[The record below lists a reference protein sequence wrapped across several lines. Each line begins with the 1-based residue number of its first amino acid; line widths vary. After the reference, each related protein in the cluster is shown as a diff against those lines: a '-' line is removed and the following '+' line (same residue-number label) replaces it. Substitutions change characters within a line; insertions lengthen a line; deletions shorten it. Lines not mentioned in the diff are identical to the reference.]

1 MSIFY
6 RDPRLFVLAIL
17 LFIAAGF
24 SALSTIGRQEDPTIT
39 NLFATVITPFP
50 GADPGR
56 VEALVTQK
64 IEDELREI
72 AEIDNIDS
80 VSRTGI
86 SVINIELSQFLSDQ
100 KIEQTWSE
108 IRDAL
113 ADAARLLPPGVPE
126 PEFDNDRV
134 GAYTSISAITMA
146 DGRTRLQPGVMGRY
160 AEQLQDRLRAVRGTK
175 LVELFGEREEEI
187 RVVIDPVKLTELGL
201 AATAVSNAIR
211 QADTKV
217 SSGNVSGRDGQLI
230 VEVAGE
236 IQSLQRIRDVP
247 LVTGSDGRIVRV
259 ADVARVE
266 RTTRSP
272 PTTLARARG
281 KPAVLIAARM
291 EDDLQVDTWMARVK
305 GVLDEFEAGLP
316 ANLKHEQLFDQSIYT
331 YRRLT
336 DVVTN
341 LAIGI
346 GLVVTVLLFTL
357 GWRSALIVA
366 AILPLATLISVYG
379 LNLSGVSIHQM
390 SVTGLIVA
398 LGLLVDAGIVM
409 VDDIRR
415 RLGDGADRLTAVQ
428 AAIKRLSIPLLAS
441 TVTTALAFMPM
452 VLLPGP
458 AGDFVGSIALS
469 VIIMLTVSLGL
480 AVTITPALAGWFLK
494 PAKQTGGPDMSGLF
508 ARTITLSLQNPVK
521 SIAVALVLPV
531 IGFGAFPT
539 LKAQF
544 FPGVDRDQFHIRIKL
559 PEGAAI
565 SDTSRI
571 VEKASRL
578 IRAQDGISQ
587 VTWVLGKNAPAF
599 YYNIIGN
606 ENDTPGFAEAL
617 VTTASPQRTE
627 EVLPILQRVLDRDLP
642 EARAIVRGLVQG
654 PPVQA
659 PVEIRVVGP
668 DLATLRQIG
677 ERIRTLML
685 DVPDVL
691 QARAQI
697 VGGAPKALLDLDE
710 AKVQLSGLSLGDVAG
725 QLDARLNGTTG
736 GSLIERSEELP
747 VRVQIGE
754 DGRGSLDRLANT
766 NLTAPRTATSP
777 SRTGTGTSIETGDRY
792 PGIPVAALGEVKL
805 VPSQTPIFRRNG
817 ERINTI
823 QGFVHR
829 EVLPEE
835 ALKKVQARIAASGFE
850 LPEGYRFEVGGDA
863 DARDETLTNLLASLG
878 IILALTVAT
887 IVLTFGSY
895 RLSAVVAVVAILSMG
910 LSLLALAI
918 FQYPFGIQ
926 AVIGVIGSIGVSIN
940 AAIIIMSSLQDDDAA
955 RAGDRR
961 RMAEL
966 VVLQSRHIISTTL
979 TTFGGF
985 LPLILAGGGFW
996 PPFAMAIAGGVLLS
1010 TVVSFYFTPQVFAL
1024 LAHNGR
1030 LASTRPAQATSDD
1043 TAALPAPA

>member
-1 MSIFY
+1 MSIFF
-6 RDPRLFVLAIL
+6 RDPRLFVLTIL
-17 LFIAAGF
+17 LFVAAGF
-24 SALSTIGRQEDPTIT
+24 SALTTIGRQEDPTIT
-39 NLFATVITPFP
+39 NLFAAIITPYP
-50 GADPGR
+50 GADPAR

-86 SVINIELSQFLSDQ
+86 SVVNVELSQFLSDE

-108 IRDAL
+108 IRDAI

-146 DGRTRLQPGVMGRY
+146 AGRDRLQPGVMRRY
-160 AEQLQDRLRAVRGTK
+160 ADLLQDRLRAVRGTK
-175 LVELFGEREEEI
+175 LVELFGARDEEI

-201 AATAVSNAIR
+201 NATAVSNAIR

-247 LVTGSDGRIVRV
+247 IVRGADGRLVRV
-259 ADVARVE
+259 SDIADVI
-266 RTTRSP
+266 RTTREP
-272 PTTLARARG
+272 PTTLARTRG

-291 EDDLQVDTWMARVK
+291 EDDLQVDVWMARVK
-305 GVLDEFEAGLP
+305 RVLTEFEKELP
-316 ANLKHEQLFDQSIYT
+316 ANLAHEQIFDQSIYT

-341 LAIGI
+341 LAIGM
-346 GLVVTVLLFTL
+346 GLVVGVLLITL
-357 GWRSALIVA
+357 GWRAALIVA
-366 AILPLATLISVYG
+366 VILPLASLLSIYG
-379 LNLSGVSIHQM
+379 LQLSGVSIHQM

-409 VDDIRR
+409 VDDVRR
-415 RLGDGADRLTAVQ
+415 RLGDGSDRLSAVQ
-428 AAIKRLSIPLLAS
+428 GAIKRLAIPLLAS

-458 AGDFVGSIALS
+458 AGDFVGSIALA
-469 VIIMLTVSLGL
+469 VIIMLSVSLLL

-494 PAKQTGGPDMSGLF
+494 PMSRTGGPDMSGMF
-508 ARTITLSLQNPVK
+508 ARSIKLSLRYPAL
-521 SIAVALVLPV
+521 SIIAALILPV

-565 SDTSRI
+565 TDTERA
-571 VEKASRL
+571 VENASK
-578 IRAQDGISQ
+578 IINAQEGIEKL
-587 VTWVLGKNAPAF
+587 TWVLGKNAPAF

-617 VTTASPQRTE
+617 VTTRSPARTE
-627 EVLPILQRVLDRDLP
+627 EVLPILQRELDRELP

-668 DLATLRQIG
+668 NLDTLRQIG

-710 AKVQLSGLSLGDVAG
+710 AKVQLSGLSLGDVAS
-725 QLDARLNGTTG
+725 QLDARLNGATG

-747 VRVQIGE
+747 VRVQVGAAT
-754 DGRGSLDRLANT
+754 RGSIDRLANT
-766 NLTAPRTATSP
+766 NLTQPPTAPSSVDNA
-777 SRTGTGTSIETGDRY
+777 ETDRY
-792 PGIPVAALGEVKL
+792 PGIPVSALGDLKI

-829 EVLPEE
+829 SVLPEE
-835 ALKKVQARIAASGFE
+835 ALKKVQDRIAASGYE
-850 LPEGYRFEVGGDA
+850 LPDGYRFELGGDA

-878 IILALTVAT
+878 IILALTLAT

-895 RLSAVVAVVAILSMG
+895 RLSAVVAIVAVLSMG

-940 AAIIIMSSLQDDDAA
+940 AAIIIMSALQDDPDAL
-955 RAGDRR
+955 AGNRDRV
-961 RMAEL
+961 AEL

-996 PPFAMAIAGGVLLS
+996 PPFAMAIAGGVLFS
-1010 TVVSFYFTPQVFAL
+1010 TVVSFYFTPPAFAL
-1024 LAHNGR
+1024 LARNGR
-1030 LASTRPAQATSDD
+1030 LLNTRRKNDDPAVR
-1043 TAALPAPA
+1043 ALPDTPEVAPA